1 MAVIDPSG
9 LFKGKR
15 LRKCSPQARL
25 YWPYLFLLSN
35 GYARIE
41 IDCEAISDEFSS
53 FRESAPTSE
62 EIREILAE
70 FSANHLLF
78 VYGSNDQQ
86 WGQWDTRS
94 SQLKEYKTA
103 ADKNSPAPPE
113 DEYRQWL
120 KEQHGEEWP
129 HFHWDKNVVVSRFG
143 KDLGKPSPSVG
154 QHFGLGVG
162 VGKGE
167 GKEKLDE
174 PFPDDFDGSEWALRT
189 FKAYPT
195 WGNPDATVAPARLS
209 GAYMTT
215 IEAEAPSRGGLLKA
229 AEWFLGITQEFARQ
243 SADKDPKF
251 VMQLEKFLRQGYVEV
266 KLPRAIGGKHVPKES
281 DEELSERLR
290 KEARERQCAAMG
302 TLGST
307 DEVSEAVPA

>member
-15 LRKCSPQARL
+15 LRKCSPKARL

-41 IDCEAISDEFSS
+41 LDYEAIGDEFSS
-53 FRESAPTSE
+53 FRETAPTSE
-62 EIREILAE
+62 EVREILTE

-113 DEYRQWL
+113 DEYCQWL
-120 KEQHGEEWP
+120 KEQHGEAWP
-129 HFHWDKNVVVSRFG
+129 HFHWDRNIGVSGSG
-143 KDLGKPSPSVG
+143 KDLDKTSPGVD
-154 QHFGLGVG
+154 QDLGLGVG
-162 VGKGE
+162 VGVGVGKGK

-174 PFPDDFDGSEWALRT
+174 PFPDNFDGSEWALRT

-195 WGNPDATVAPARLS
+195 WNDPSATVAPARLS
-209 GAYMTT
+209 DAYMAT
-215 IEAEAPSRGGLLKA
+215 IEAEAPSRGGLLKT
-229 AEWFLGITQEFARQ
+229 AEWFLEITQEFARQ
-243 SADKDPKF
+243 SAGKDPQF
-251 VMQLEKFLRQGYVEV
+251 IMGLEKFLRQGYVEV
-266 KLPRAIGGKHVPKES
+266 KLPRANSGKHIPKES
-281 DEELSERLR
+281 DEECEKRLR
-290 KEARERQCAAMG
+290 REGRERRRAANAAKG
-302 TLGST
+302 VTAT
-307 DEVSEAVPA
+307 V